1 MGKYVLKRLLIMIP
15 VIIGVV
21 ALVFTILYFS
31 PGDAVD
37 VITGSGVWTE
47 ADKAQMRHEMG
58 LDLPYYA
65 QLFNY
70 FKQLIVNRS
79 FGTALVNKTDI
90 ASDIAL
96 RLPYSLTFAFIGIF
110 VSMAVGVPL
119 GIYAAL
125 HQNKFGDTA
134 ATVLALIGVSTPG
147 FFLALVLVIL
157 LAYKFQIFP
166 AYGMGPSISYWI
178 LPILSNCFGGVAS
191 MCRQT
196 RSGMLEVIRSD
207 YVVMAKAKGV
217 PYKSVIW
224 KHALPN
230 AMIPLITS
238 AGMSFGAMIGS
249 GLIIEKVFSIPGL
262 GMYLVNAVSQRDTN
276 AVQGGVIVTA
286 VFFSLIMLLCDIL
299 IAFIDPRIRSQ
310 YQTVKKKRS

>member
-1 MGKYVLKRLLIMIP
+1 MTG
-15 VIIGVV
+15 VIVM
-21 ALVFTILYFS
+21 VFTILYLT

-37 VITGSGVWTE
+37 VITSTGEYTE
-47 ADKAQMRHEMG
+47 EQKAEMRHEMG
-58 LDLPYYA
+58 LDQPYIV

-79 FGTALVNKTDI
+79 FGTAMINKTDI
-90 ASDIAL
+90 GTDIAQ
-96 RLPYSLTFAFIGIF
+96 RLPYSLTFAICGILI
-110 VSMAVGVPL
+110 ALLLGVPL

-125 HQNKFGDTA
+125 HQNGVGDTA
-134 ATVLALIGVSTPG
+134 ATVLSLLFVSMPG
-147 FFLALVLVIL
+147 FFLALMLVLIF
-157 LAYKFQIFP
+157 AYKLDILP
-166 AYGMGPSISYWI
+166 AMYSMEGGLKYWI
-178 LPILSNCFGGVAS
+178 LPILANCFSGVAT
-191 MCRQT
+191 MCRLT

-238 AGMSFGAMIGS
+238 ASMMFGSMLGG

-262 GMYLVNAVSQRDTN
+262 GTYLATAVNQRDTF
-276 AVQGGVIVTA
+276 AVQGGVIVTS
-286 VFFSLIMLLCDIL
+286 VFFSLMMLLADVV
-299 IAFIDPRIRSQ
+299 IAFIDPRIRAK
-310 YQTVKKKRS
+310 YQSVKKRRA